1 MELLFHYMY
10 INYQRDLAVLPL
22 DQRVQQAN
30 SRTSASSC
38 WCGRRRGGRDPRC
51 WPAAS
56 TTTSRRWTQPRGPAG
71 SDARP
76 SCVQGARFRVA
87 RGLLDPRL
95 ALLRGHTRQ
104 REHCSLK
111 LKRLYKYRCYAIA
124 PLRCAHTTAVDDR
137 RSPPVRRAAC
147 GLVLSCL
154 IHASCWANAPRW
166 GGRLRCWLAAPLPLP
181 QTWTCC
187 AVQIVTRV
195 PLSLYLGPRLVNVV
209 SLRKRPNSLY
219 LQNKLSP
226 YLDALQH
233 LSPLP
238 PVLRQLLPLRHL
250 QLTQQRLHPSY
261 LLAFHCCFLRHFC

>member
-1 MELLFHYMY
+1 MRLNTACACARLS
-10 INYQRDLAVLPL
+10 P
-22 DQRVQQAN
+22 QQAERRSLS
-30 SRTSASSC
+30 SR
-38 WCGRRRGGRDPRC
+38 
-51 WPAAS
+51 
-56 TTTSRRWTQPRGPAG
+56 
-71 SDARP
+71 
-76 SCVQGARFRVA
+76 
-87 RGLLDPRL
+87 
-95 ALLRGHTRQ
+95 AL
-104 REHCSLK
+104 
-111 LKRLYKYRCYAIA
+111 IA
-124 PLRCAHTTAVDDR
+124 PTRPC
-137 RSPPVRRAAC
+137 
-147 GLVLSCL
+147 LVLSCL

>member
-1 MELLFHYMY
+1 MRQEGVFFLPAHRSDRYRWHEATCLVRWYTSSFTR
-10 INYQRDLAVLPL
+10 IGTNKGRFRRPFPLPL
-22 DQRVQQAN
+22 
-30 SRTSASSC
+30 
-38 WCGRRRGGRDPRC
+38 RRAG
-51 WPAAS
+51 
-56 TTTSRRWTQPRGPAG
+56 TTSRSIPSGFAG
-71 SDARP
+71 IAVP
-76 SCVQGARFRVA
+76 FRY
-87 RGLLDPRL
+87 RTE
-95 ALLRGHTRQ
+95 LR
-104 REHCSLK
+104 
-111 LKRLYKYRCYAIA
+111 
-124 PLRCAHTTAVDDR
+124 
-137 RSPPVRRAAC
+137 
-147 GLVLSCL
+147 VLSCL

-250 QLTQQRLHPSY
+250 QLLCVCVQYAHSVCTACQR
-261 LLAFHCCFLRHFC
+261 A